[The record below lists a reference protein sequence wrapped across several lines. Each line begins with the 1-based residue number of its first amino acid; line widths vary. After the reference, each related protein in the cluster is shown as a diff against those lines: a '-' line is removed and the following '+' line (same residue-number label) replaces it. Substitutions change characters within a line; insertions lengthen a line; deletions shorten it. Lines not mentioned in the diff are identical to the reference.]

1 MGCGSIGSAT
11 ARVLKQHDK
20 KLLLVDIDATK
31 VEAMQDQDFDTV
43 LADLNDTNLFTAL
56 DLSNIG
62 SVLIL
67 SSDIGANKC
76 ATANARKAHPHASI
90 IARASDSAT
99 KEELMA
105 AGADSV
111 FIPSRIVSNNVQRA
125 MEHLESK
132 KHGNA
137 IISILKGI
145 GDGTLGI
152 VVHDNPD
159 PDAMASA
166 MALKEIAK
174 SIDINAEVLYQG
186 KIGHQENKAFVNLLN
201 INMEQHKETS
211 LSDYKKIALIDCA
224 VPGENNLLPPDCT
237 VSIIID
243 HHPIGEREVKAEFM
257 DIQPNVGATATTM
270 TKYLQELNLPISPE
284 LATALLY
291 GIRTDTLEFKRNT
304 TSADLTVAAFLYPLA
319 NHEMLNQISSPSMS
333 TETLDILGG
342 AIKNRQIKGSYLLT
356 NVGVVRNRDALPQAA
371 DYLLNLE
378 GIGTAICYGVSEDTI
393 YISGRNKDIRVNL
406 GETLHAA
413 FGESDSGGSAGSA
426 GGHAESAGAQIP
438 LGVFS
443 GASRETLMELA
454 EEAVTKRF
462 LEVVGIEVED
472 KEESEEKREKK
483 EKSV

>member
-1 MGCGSIGSAT
+1 
-11 ARVLKQHDK
+11 
-20 KLLLVDIDATK
+20 
-31 VEAMQDQDFDTV
+31 MQDQDFDTAV
-43 LADLNDTNLFTAL
+43 ADLNDANLFTGL
-56 DLSNIG
+56 GISNIG

-67 SSDIGANKC
+67 SSDVGANKC
-76 ATANARKAHPHASI
+76 ATANARKAYPHASI
-90 IARASDSAT
+90 IARASDTTT
-99 KEELMA
+99 KDELIA

-111 FIPSRIVSNNVQRA
+111 FIPSRIVSNNVHRA

-132 KHGNA
+132 KHANA
-137 IISILKGI
+137 IKSILKDVGN
-145 GDGTLGI
+145 GTLGI

-174 SIDINAEVLYQG
+174 SININAEVLYQG

-201 INMEQHKETS
+201 INMEQHTKTP

-243 HHPIGEREVKAEFM
+243 HHPIGERDVRAEFM
-257 DIQPNVGATATTM
+257 DIQPNVGATSTTM

-304 TSADLTVAAFLYPLA
+304 TSADLTAAAFLYPMA

-356 NVGVVRNRDALPQAA
+356 NVGMIRNRDALPQAA

-378 GIGTAICYGVSEDTI
+378 GITTAICYGVSEDNI

-406 GETLHAA
+406 GETLRAA
-413 FGESDSGGSAGSA
+413 FGKSGSA

-443 GASRETLMELA
+443 GASREALMELA

-462 LEVVGIEVED
+462 LEVVGFEVED